1 MSDHHI
7 QLNHV
12 TIREKDG
19 EPIFGYVLSNCA
31 DPRFQRA
38 DVIEVHDLGL
48 DALRRIE
55 ANIPVAKAKGKRLV
69 VLNDYTYEKEVQ
81 TFIRRD
87 GTPGTSNVVKIKLEG
102 DDPVFGLIDGPRPL
116 GCGNLDEI
124 EANLGVDAVEESDD
138 F

>member
-12 TIREKDG
+12 TIRERDG
-19 EPIFGYVLSNCA
+19 EPIFGYVLANCA

-38 DVIEVHDLGL
+38 DSIEVRGLGL
-48 DALRRIE
+48 DVLRGLDHDIE
-55 ANIPVAKAKGKRLV
+55 VAKAKGKRLV

-81 TFIRRD
+81 TFTRKD

-102 DDPVFGLIDGPRPL
+102 GDPVFGLIDGPRPL
-116 GCGNLDEI
+116 GRGNLDEI
-124 EANLGVDAVEESDD
+124 EAELGIDAVEESDS

>member
-12 TIREKDG
+12 TIRRKDD
-19 EPIFGYVLSNCA
+19 EPIFGYVLANCA

-38 DVIEVHDLGL
+38 DSIEVHGLGL

-55 ANIPVAKAKGKRLV
+55 ANIPIAKAKGKRLV

-87 GTPGTSNVVKIKLEG
+87 GTPGTSNVVKIKLQG
-102 DDPVFGLIDGPRPL
+102 GDPVFGLIDGPRPL
-116 GCGNLDEI
+116 GRGNLDEI
-124 EANLGVDAVEESDD
+124 MAELGVDVGEESDD

>member
-12 TIREKDG
+12 TIRERDG
-19 EPIFGYVLSNCA
+19 ESIFGYVLANCA

-38 DVIEVHDLGL
+38 DSIEVRGLGL
-48 DALRRIE
+48 DALRGIE
-55 ANIPVAKAKGKRLV
+55 VGIPAAKAKGKRLV

-81 TFIRRD
+81 TFTRKD

-102 DDPVFGLIDGPRPL
+102 GDPIFGYVDAPRPL

-124 EANLGVDAVEESDD
+124 LAELGVDAVEESDD